1 MMALSARWHARRK
14 RGGDEHSG
22 RAGGGGGR
30 GRRRTP
36 FSRNRWD
43 MQQDASGED
52 VAVTSNTLR
61 GVNLFAHGAAKIGFS
76 VG

>member
-14 RGGDEHSG
+14 WGDKHSG
-22 RAGGGGGR
+22 RAGGGGR

-61 GVNLFAHGAAKIGFS
+61 RVNLFVHGAAKIGFS
-76 VG
+76 IG